1 MKTGVSSLWR
11 SVVLLCLP
19 TFVALVMG
27 AYFFVTDYPEIKR
40 EENNRYSAELESFAE
55 RLESSDKLEFVWQRG
70 AGVVRG
76 DKSWENEFPPDGT
89 WKSWKPVDGTKKKEM
104 WGWRDTPQGRLVWRR
119 STGKDDSLVFAAIA
133 DIEKS
138 GVSDT
143 ILVLGIFVVF
153 GLIFTTFV
161 GVKFFVDYI
170 RTRDDFMAATAH
182 DLTTPLVAMR
192 YMIGK
197 NDAEALTLCERMM
210 RLVANIK
217 DFLRLGGRR
226 PKAKS
231 EKFDLVKA
239 YEEAYSLFRED
250 YRDAFDG
257 SDVPFRRGEGV
268 ASEGPVFVKGDE
280 TMAVQII
287 WNLLGNDLKYAA
299 PYGKV
304 EVVVRAKDG
313 IVEIA
318 FADEGQG
325 MTPAEMRKAFDR
337 YYRAKTV
344 LVSGKGGFGIGLPT
358 AKEFAEAMGGGLSV
372 RANNPRGCVFTLTL
386 NSADDST
393 NRLRFGF
400 FLRCKVV

>member
-1 MKTGVSSLWR
+1 MKRDEKVR
-11 SVVLLCLP
+11 
-19 TFVALVMG
+19 
-27 AYFFVTDYPEIKR
+27 YF
-40 EENNRYSAELESFAE
+40 E
-55 RLESSDKLEFVWQRG
+55 RLERFANSLESLEEVEFVWKRG
-70 AGVVRG
+70 EGIIKG
-76 DKSWENEFPPDGT
+76 DKSWEIEFPSNTT
-89 WKSWKPVDGTKKKEM
+89 WKNWNPIEGTKKKEM

-119 STGKDDSLVFAAIA
+119 STGKDDSLVFAAIS

-197 NDAEALTLCERMM
+197 NDAEAQTLCERMM

-217 DFLRLGGRR
+217 DFVRLGGRR

>member
-11 SVVLLCLP
+11 SVVCLCLP

-40 EENNRYSAELESFAE
+40 EESNRYFAELESFAE
-55 RLESSDKLEFVWQRG
+55 QLESSDKLEFVWQRD
-70 AGVVRG
+70 AGVIRG
-76 DKSWENEFPPDGT
+76 DKSWENEFPPDST

-119 STGKDDSLVFAAIA
+119 STGKDDSLVFAAIS

-143 ILVLGIFVVF
+143 ILVLGFFVVF

-197 NDAEALTLCERMM
+197 NDAEALTLCERMT

-217 DFLRLGGRR
+217 DFLRLGGKR
-226 PKAKS
+226 PKAGI

-239 YEEAYSLFRED
+239 YEEAYSLFRDD
-250 YRDAFDG
+250 YRDVFDG
-257 SDVPFRRGEGV
+257 RDVPFRRGEGV
-268 ASEGPVFVKGDE
+268 PCEGPIFVKGDE

-304 EVVVRAKDG
+304 EVVVCAKDG

-325 MTPAEMRKAFDR
+325 MMPAEMRKAFDR

-344 LVSGKGGFGIGLPT
+344 LASGKGGFGIGLPT

-372 RANNPRGCVFTLTL
+372 RSNKPRGCVFTLTL
-386 NSADDST
+386 NSAGDTQGDDA
-393 NRLRFGF
+393 
-400 FLRCKVV
+400 

>member
-1 MKTGVSSLWR
+1 MKAGVSSLWR
-11 SVVLLCLP
+11 SVVCLCLP

-40 EENNRYSAELESFAE
+40 EESNRYFAELESFAE
-55 RLESSDKLEFVWQRG
+55 QLEFSDKLEFVWQRDI
-70 AGVVRG
+70 GVIRG
-76 DKSWENEFPPDGT
+76 DKSWENEFPPDST

-104 WGWRDTPQGRLVWRR
+104 WGWRDTSQGRLVWRR
-119 STGKDDSLVFAAIA
+119 STGKDDSLVFAAIS

-143 ILVLGIFVVF
+143 ILVLSFFVVF

-197 NDAEALTLCERMM
+197 NDAEALTLCERMT

-217 DFLRLGGRR
+217 DFLRLGGKR
-226 PKAKS
+226 PKAGI

-250 YRDAFDG
+250 YRDVFDG
-257 SDVPFRRGEGV
+257 RDVPFRRGEGV
-268 ASEGPVFVKGDE
+268 PCEGPIFVTGDE

-299 PYGKV
+299 PHGKV
-304 EVVVRAKDG
+304 EVIVDAEDDFVEVR
-313 IVEIA
+313 

-325 MTPAEMRKAFDR
+325 MTSKEMRRAFDR

-372 RANNPRGCVFTLTL
+372 KANRPRGCVFTLVL
-386 NSADDST
+386 KRASNS
-393 NRLRFGF
+393 
-400 FLRCKVV
+400 

>member
-1 MKTGVSSLWR
+1 MKAGVSSLWR
-11 SVVLLCLP
+11 SVVCLCLP

-40 EENNRYSAELESFAE
+40 EESNRYFAELESFAE
-55 RLESSDKLEFVWQRG
+55 QLESSDKLEFVWQRDV
-70 AGVVRG
+70 GVIRG
-76 DKSWENEFPPDGT
+76 NKSWENEFPPDST

-104 WGWRDTPQGRLVWRR
+104 WGWRDTSQGRLVWRR
-119 STGKDDSLVFAAIA
+119 STGKDDSLVFAAIS

-143 ILVLGIFVVF
+143 ILVLSFFVVF

-197 NDAEALTLCERMM
+197 NDAEALTLCERMT
-210 RLVANIK
+210 RLVVNIK
-217 DFLRLGGRR
+217 DFLRLGGKR
-226 PKAKS
+226 PKAGI

-250 YRDAFDG
+250 YRDIFDG
-257 SDVPFRRGEGV
+257 RDVPFRRGEGV
-268 ASEGPVFVKGDE
+268 PCEGPIFVTGDE

-299 PYGKV
+299 PHGKV
-304 EVVVRAKDG
+304 EVVVSAKDDF
-313 IVEIA
+313 VEVR

-325 MTPAEMRKAFDR
+325 MTSKEMRRAFDR

-372 RANNPRGCVFTLTL
+372 KANRPRGCVFTLVL
-386 NSADDST
+386 KRASNS
-393 NRLRFGF
+393 
-400 FLRCKVV
+400 

>member
-1 MKTGVSSLWR
+1 MKAGVSSLWR
-11 SVVLLCLP
+11 SVVCLCLP

-40 EENNRYSAELESFAE
+40 EESNRYFAELESFAE
-55 RLESSDKLEFVWQRG
+55 QLESSDKLEFVWQRDV
-70 AGVVRG
+70 GVIRG
-76 DKSWENEFPPDGT
+76 DKSWENEFPPDST

-119 STGKDDSLVFAAIA
+119 STGKDDSLVFAAIS

-143 ILVLGIFVVF
+143 ILVLSFFVVF

-170 RTRDDFMAATAH
+170 CTRDDFMAATAH

-197 NDAEALTLCERMM
+197 NDAEALTLCERMT

-217 DFLRLGGRR
+217 DFLRLGGKR
-226 PKAKS
+226 PKAGI

-239 YEEAYSLFRED
+239 YEESYSLFRED
-250 YRDAFDG
+250 YRDVFDG
-257 SDVPFRRGEGV
+257 RDVPFRRGEGV
-268 ASEGPVFVKGDE
+268 PCEGPIFVTGDE

-299 PYGKV
+299 PHGKV
-304 EVVVRAKDG
+304 EVIVDAKDDF
-313 IVEIA
+313 VEVR
-318 FADEGQG
+318 FADEGLG
-325 MTPAEMRKAFDR
+325 MTSKEMRRAFDR

-372 RANNPRGCVFTLTL
+372 KANRPRGCVFTLVL
-386 NSADDST
+386 KRASNS
-393 NRLRFGF
+393 
-400 FLRCKVV
+400 

>member
-1 MKTGVSSLWR
+1 MKAGVSSLWR
-11 SVVLLCLP
+11 SVVCLCLP

-40 EENNRYSAELESFAE
+40 EESNRYFAELESFAE
-55 RLESSDKLEFVWQRG
+55 QLESSDKLEFVWQRDV
-70 AGVVRG
+70 GVIQG
-76 DKSWENEFPPDGT
+76 DKSWENEFPPDST

-104 WGWRDTPQGRLVWRR
+104 WGWRDTSQGRLVWRR
-119 STGKDDSLVFAAIA
+119 STGKDNSLVFAAIS

-143 ILVLGIFVVF
+143 ILVLGFFVVF
-153 GLIFTTFV
+153 GLVFTTFV

-197 NDAEALTLCERMM
+197 NDAEALTLCERMT

-217 DFLRLGGRR
+217 DFLRLGGKR
-226 PKAKS
+226 PKARI

-239 YEEAYSLFRED
+239 YEEAYSLFRDD
-250 YRDAFDG
+250 YRDVFDG
-257 SDVPFRRGEGV
+257 RDVPFRRGEGV
-268 ASEGPVFVKGDE
+268 PREGSIFVTGDE

-299 PYGKV
+299 PHGKV
-304 EVVVRAKDG
+304 EVIVDAKDDF
-313 IVEIA
+313 VEVR

-325 MTPAEMRKAFDR
+325 MTSKEMRRAFDR

-372 RANNPRGCVFTLTL
+372 KANRPRGCVFTLVL
-386 NSADDST
+386 KRASNS
-393 NRLRFGF
+393 
-400 FLRCKVV
+400 

>member
-1 MKTGVSSLWR
+1 MKAGVSSLWR
-11 SVVLLCLP
+11 SVVCLCLP

-40 EENNRYSAELESFAE
+40 EESNRYFAELESFAE
-55 RLESSDKLEFVWQRG
+55 QLESSDKLEFVWQRDV
-70 AGVVRG
+70 GVIQG
-76 DKSWENEFPPDGT
+76 DKSWENEFPPDST

-104 WGWRDTPQGRLVWRR
+104 WGWRDTSQGRLVWRR
-119 STGKDDSLVFAAIA
+119 STGKDDSLVFAAIS

-143 ILVLGIFVVF
+143 ILVLSFFVVF

-197 NDAEALTLCERMM
+197 NDAEALTLCERMT
-210 RLVANIK
+210 RLVVNIK
-217 DFLRLGGRR
+217 DFLRLGGKR
-226 PKAKS
+226 PKAGI

-250 YRDAFDG
+250 YRDIFDG
-257 SDVPFRRGEGV
+257 RDVPFRRGEGV
-268 ASEGPVFVKGDE
+268 PCEGPIFVTGDE

-299 PYGKV
+299 PHGKV
-304 EVVVRAKDG
+304 EVIVDAKDDF
-313 IVEIA
+313 VEVR

-325 MTPAEMRKAFDR
+325 MTSKEMRRAFDR

-372 RANNPRGCVFTLTL
+372 KANRPRGCVFTLVL
-386 NSADDST
+386 KRASNS
-393 NRLRFGF
+393 
-400 FLRCKVV
+400 

>member
-1 MKTGVSSLWR
+1 MKAGVSSLWR
-11 SVVLLCLP
+11 SVVCLCLP

-40 EENNRYSAELESFAE
+40 EESNRYFAELESFAE
-55 RLESSDKLEFVWQRG
+55 QLESSDKLEFVWQRDV
-70 AGVVRG
+70 GVIRG
-76 DKSWENEFPPDGT
+76 NKSWENEFPPDST

-104 WGWRDTPQGRLVWRR
+104 WGWRDTSQGRLVWRR
-119 STGKDDSLVFAAIA
+119 STGKDDSLVFAAIS

-143 ILVLGIFVVF
+143 ILVLSFFVVF
-153 GLIFTTFV
+153 GLIFTTVV

-197 NDAEALTLCERMM
+197 NDAEALTLCERMT
-210 RLVANIK
+210 RLVVNIK
-217 DFLRLGGRR
+217 DFLRLGGKR
-226 PKAKS
+226 PKAGI

-239 YEEAYSLFRED
+239 YEEAYSLFRDD
-250 YRDAFDG
+250 YRDVFDG
-257 SDVPFRRGEGV
+257 RDVPFRRGEGV
-268 ASEGPVFVKGDE
+268 PREGSIFVTGDE

-299 PYGKV
+299 PHGKV
-304 EVVVRAKDG
+304 EVIVDAKDDF
-313 IVEIA
+313 VEVR

-325 MTPAEMRKAFDR
+325 MTSKEMRRAFDR

-372 RANNPRGCVFTLTL
+372 KANRPRGCVFTLVL
-386 NSADDST
+386 KRASNS
-393 NRLRFGF
+393 
-400 FLRCKVV
+400 

>member
-1 MKTGVSSLWR
+1 MKAGVSSLWR
-11 SVVLLCLP
+11 SVVCLCLP

-40 EENNRYSAELESFAE
+40 EESNRYFAELESFAE
-55 RLESSDKLEFVWQRG
+55 QLESSDKLEFVWQRDV
-70 AGVVRG
+70 GVIRG
-76 DKSWENEFPPDGT
+76 DKSWENEFPPDST

-104 WGWRDTPQGRLVWRR
+104 WGWRDTSQGRLVWRR
-119 STGKDDSLVFAAIA
+119 STGKDDSLVFAAIS

-143 ILVLGIFVVF
+143 ILVLSFFVVF
-153 GLIFTTFV
+153 GLIFTTFA

-197 NDAEALTLCERMM
+197 NDAEALTLCERMT

-217 DFLRLGGRR
+217 DFLRLGGKR
-226 PKAKS
+226 PKAGI

-239 YEEAYSLFRED
+239 YEEAYSLFRDD
-250 YRDAFDG
+250 YRDVFDG
-257 SDVPFRRGEGV
+257 RDVPFRRGEGV
-268 ASEGPVFVKGDE
+268 PREGPIFVTGDE

-299 PYGKV
+299 PHGKV
-304 EVVVRAKDG
+304 EVIVDAKDDF
-313 IVEIA
+313 VEVR

-325 MTPAEMRKAFDR
+325 MTSKEMRRAFDR

-372 RANNPRGCVFTLTL
+372 KANRPRGCVFTLVL
-386 NSADDST
+386 KRASNS
-393 NRLRFGF
+393 
-400 FLRCKVV
+400 

>member
-1 MKTGVSSLWR
+1 MKNGNSSFWR
-11 SVVLLCLP
+11 SVVFLCLP
-19 TFVALVMG
+19 TCVAFVMG
-27 AYFFVTDYPEIKR
+27 AYFFMTDYPEMVQ
-40 EENNRYSAELESFAE
+40 EEEERYLENLE
-55 RLESSDKLEFVWQRG
+55 RFSDYLEFSGKEDFVWKKG
-70 AGVVRG
+70 EGVISG
-76 DKSWENEFPPDGT
+76 DKKWEKVFPPDST
-89 WKSWKPVDGTKKKEM
+89 WKSMDPVDGTKRKTM
-104 WGWRDTPQGRLVWRR
+104 WGWRDTAEGRLVWKR
-119 STGKDDSLVFAAIA
+119 STGKDDSLVFAAIT
-133 DIEKS
+133 DVEKS
-138 GVSDT
+138 SRTDM
-143 ILVLGIFVVF
+143 ILVVGLVVF
-153 GLIFTTFV
+153 FGLVFTTAA

-197 NDAEALTLCERMM
+197 NDAEAQTLCERMM

-217 DFLRLGGRR
+217 DFLRLGGKR
-226 PKAKS
+226 PKAGI

-250 YRDAFDG
+250 YRDIFDG
-257 SDVPFRRGEGV
+257 RDVPFRRGEGV
-268 ASEGPVFVKGDE
+268 PCEGPIFVTGDE

-299 PYGKV
+299 PHGKV
-304 EVVVRAKDG
+304 EVVVSAKDDF
-313 IVEIA
+313 IEVK

-325 MTPAEMRKAFDR
+325 MTSKEMRRAFDR

-372 RANNPRGCVFTLTL
+372 RANKPRGCVFTLTL
-386 NSADDST
+386 NSARDTQGD
-393 NRLRFGF
+393 NA
-400 FLRCKVV
+400 

>member
-1 MKTGVSSLWR
+1 MKAGVSSLWR
-11 SVVLLCLP
+11 SVVCLCLP

-40 EENNRYSAELESFAE
+40 EESNRYFAELESFAE
-55 RLESSDKLEFVWQRG
+55 QLEFSDKLEFVWQRDI
-70 AGVVRG
+70 GVIRG
-76 DKSWENEFPPDGT
+76 DKSWENEFPPDST

-119 STGKDDSLVFAAIA
+119 STGKDDSLVFAAIS

-143 ILVLGIFVVF
+143 ILVLGFFVVF

-197 NDAEALTLCERMM
+197 NDAEALTLCERMT

-217 DFLRLGGRR
+217 DFMRLGGKR
-226 PKAKS
+226 PKAGI

-250 YRDAFDG
+250 YRDVFDG
-257 SDVPFRRGEGV
+257 RDVPFRRGEGV
-268 ASEGPVFVKGDE
+268 PCDGPIFVTGDE

-304 EVVVRAKDG
+304 EVIVDVKDDFVEVR
-313 IVEIA
+313 
-318 FADEGQG
+318 FADEGLG
-325 MTPAEMRKAFDR
+325 MTSKEMRRAFDR

-372 RANNPRGCVFTLTL
+372 KANRPRGCVFTLVL
-386 NSADDST
+386 KRASNS
-393 NRLRFGF
+393 
-400 FLRCKVV
+400 

>member
-1 MKTGVSSLWR
+1 MKAGVSSLWR
-11 SVVLLCLP
+11 SVVCLCLP

-40 EENNRYSAELESFAE
+40 EESNRYFAELESFAE
-55 RLESSDKLEFVWQRG
+55 QLESSDKLEFVWQRDV
-70 AGVVRG
+70 GVIQG
-76 DKSWENEFPPDGT
+76 DKSWENEFPPDST

-104 WGWRDTPQGRLVWRR
+104 WGWRDTSQGRLVWRR
-119 STGKDDSLVFAAIA
+119 STGKDDSLVFAAIS

-143 ILVLGIFVVF
+143 ILVLSFFVVF

-197 NDAEALTLCERMM
+197 NDAEALTLCERMT
-210 RLVANIK
+210 RLVVNIK
-217 DFLRLGGRR
+217 DFLRLGGKR
-226 PKAKS
+226 PKAGI

-239 YEEAYSLFRED
+239 YEEAYSLFRDD
-250 YRDAFDG
+250 YRDIFDG
-257 SDVPFRRGEGV
+257 RDVPFRRGEGV
-268 ASEGPVFVKGDE
+268 PCEGPIFVTGDE

-299 PYGKV
+299 PHGKV
-304 EVVVRAKDG
+304 EVIVDAKDDF
-313 IVEIA
+313 VEVR

-325 MTPAEMRKAFDR
+325 MTSKEMRRAFDR

-372 RANNPRGCVFTLTL
+372 KANRPRGCVFTLVL
-386 NSADDST
+386 KRASNS
-393 NRLRFGF
+393 
-400 FLRCKVV
+400 

>member
-1 MKTGVSSLWR
+1 MKAGVSSLWR
-11 SVVLLCLP
+11 SVVCLCLP

-40 EENNRYSAELESFAE
+40 EESNRYFAELESFAE
-55 RLESSDKLEFVWQRG
+55 QLESSDKLEFVWQRDV
-70 AGVVRG
+70 GVIRG
-76 DKSWENEFPPDGT
+76 DKSWENEFPPDST

-104 WGWRDTPQGRLVWRR
+104 WGWRDTSQGRLVWRR
-119 STGKDDSLVFAAIA
+119 STGKDDSLVFAAIS

-143 ILVLGIFVVF
+143 ILVLSFFVVF

-170 RTRDDFMAATAH
+170 RTRDDFMAATAY

-197 NDAEALTLCERMM
+197 NDAEALTLCERMT
-210 RLVANIK
+210 RLVVNIK
-217 DFLRLGGRR
+217 DFLRLGGKR
-226 PKAKS
+226 PKAGI

-250 YRDAFDG
+250 YRDIFDG
-257 SDVPFRRGEGV
+257 RDVPFRRGEGV
-268 ASEGPVFVKGDE
+268 PCDGPIFVTGDE

-299 PYGKV
+299 PHGKV
-304 EVVVRAKDG
+304 EVIVDAKDDF
-313 IVEIA
+313 VEVR

-325 MTPAEMRKAFDR
+325 MTSKEMRRAFDR

-372 RANNPRGCVFTLTL
+372 KANRPRGCVFTLVL
-386 NSADDST
+386 KRASNS
-393 NRLRFGF
+393 
-400 FLRCKVV
+400 

>member
-1 MKTGVSSLWR
+1 MKAGVSSLWR
-11 SVVLLCLP
+11 SVVCLCLP

-40 EENNRYSAELESFAE
+40 EESNRYFAELESFAE
-55 RLESSDKLEFVWQRG
+55 QLESSDKLEFVWQRDV
-70 AGVVRG
+70 GVIRG
-76 DKSWENEFPPDGT
+76 DKSWENEFPPDST
-89 WKSWKPVDGTKKKEM
+89 WKSWRPVDGTKKKEM

-119 STGKDDSLVFAAIA
+119 STGKDDSLVFAAIS

-143 ILVLGIFVVF
+143 ILVLGFFVVF

-161 GVKFFVDYI
+161 GMKFFVDYI

-217 DFLRLGGRR
+217 DFLRLGGKR
-226 PKAKS
+226 PKAGI

-239 YEEAYSLFRED
+239 YEEAYSLFRDD
-250 YRDAFDG
+250 YRDVFDG
-257 SDVPFRRGEGV
+257 RDVPFRRGEGV
-268 ASEGPVFVKGDE
+268 PREGSIFVTGDE
-280 TMAVQII
+280 TMTVQII

-299 PYGKV
+299 PHGKV
-304 EVVVRAKDG
+304 EVIVDAKDDF
-313 IVEIA
+313 VEVR

-325 MTPAEMRKAFDR
+325 MTSKEMRRAFDR

-372 RANNPRGCVFTLTL
+372 KANRPRGCVFTLVL
-386 NSADDST
+386 KRASNS
-393 NRLRFGF
+393 
-400 FLRCKVV
+400 

>member
-1 MKTGVSSLWR
+1 MKAGVSSLWC
-11 SVVLLCLP
+11 SVVCLCLP

-40 EENNRYSAELESFAE
+40 EESNRYFAELESFAE
-55 RLESSDKLEFVWQRG
+55 QLESSDKLEFVWQRDV
-70 AGVVRG
+70 GVIRG
-76 DKSWENEFPPDGT
+76 DKSWENEFPPDST

-104 WGWRDTPQGRLVWRR
+104 WGWRDTSQGRLVWRR
-119 STGKDDSLVFAAIA
+119 STGKDDSLVFAAIS

-143 ILVLGIFVVF
+143 ILVLSFFVVF

-197 NDAEALTLCERMM
+197 NDAEALTLCERMT
-210 RLVANIK
+210 RLVVNIK
-217 DFLRLGGRR
+217 DFLRLGGKR
-226 PKAKS
+226 PKAGI

-250 YRDAFDG
+250 YRDVFDG
-257 SDVPFRRGEGV
+257 RDVPFRRGEGV
-268 ASEGPVFVKGDE
+268 PCEGPIFVTGDE

-299 PYGKV
+299 PHGKV
-304 EVVVRAKDG
+304 EVIVDAKDDF
-313 IVEIA
+313 VEVR
-318 FADEGQG
+318 FADEGLG
-325 MTPAEMRKAFDR
+325 MTSKEMRRAFDR

-372 RANNPRGCVFTLTL
+372 KANRPRGCVFTFVLKRAS
-386 NSADDST
+386 NS
-393 NRLRFGF
+393 
-400 FLRCKVV
+400 

>member
-1 MKTGVSSLWR
+1 MKAGVSSLWR
-11 SVVLLCLP
+11 SVVCLCLP

-40 EENNRYSAELESFAE
+40 EESNRYFAELESFAE
-55 RLESSDKLEFVWQRG
+55 QLESSDKLEFVWQRDV
-70 AGVVRG
+70 GVIRG
-76 DKSWENEFPPDGT
+76 DKSWENEFPPDST

-104 WGWRDTPQGRLVWRR
+104 WGWRDTSQGRLVWRR
-119 STGKDDSLVFAAIA
+119 STGKDDSLVFAAIS

-143 ILVLGIFVVF
+143 ILVLSCFVVF

-197 NDAEALTLCERMM
+197 NDAEALTLCERMT

-217 DFLRLGGRR
+217 DFLRLGGKR
-226 PKAKS
+226 PKAGI

-239 YEEAYSLFRED
+239 YEEAYSLFRDD
-250 YRDAFDG
+250 YRDVFDG
-257 SDVPFRRGEGV
+257 RDVPFRRGEGV
-268 ASEGPVFVKGDE
+268 PREGPIFVTGDE

-299 PYGKV
+299 PHGKV
-304 EVVVRAKDG
+304 EVIVDAKDDF
-313 IVEIA
+313 VEVR

-325 MTPAEMRKAFDR
+325 MTSKEMRRAFDR

-372 RANNPRGCVFTLTL
+372 KANRPRGCVFTLVL
-386 NSADDST
+386 KRASNS
-393 NRLRFGF
+393 
-400 FLRCKVV
+400 

>member
-1 MKTGVSSLWR
+1 MKAGVSSLWR
-11 SVVLLCLP
+11 SVVCLCLP

-40 EENNRYSAELESFAE
+40 EESNRYFAELESFAE
-55 RLESSDKLEFVWQRG
+55 QLESSDKLEFVWQRDV
-70 AGVVRG
+70 GVIRG
-76 DKSWENEFPPDGT
+76 DKSWENEFPPDST

-104 WGWRDTPQGRLVWRR
+104 WGWRDTSQGRLVWRR
-119 STGKDDSLVFAAIA
+119 STGKDNSLVFAAIS

-143 ILVLGIFVVF
+143 ILVLSFFVVF

-197 NDAEALTLCERMM
+197 NDAEALTLCERMT

-226 PKAKS
+226 PKAGI

-239 YEEAYSLFRED
+239 YEEAYSLFRDD
-250 YRDAFDG
+250 YRDVFDG
-257 SDVPFRRGEGV
+257 RDVPFRRGEGV
-268 ASEGPVFVKGDE
+268 PREGPIFVTGDE

-304 EVVVRAKDG
+304 EVVVCAKDG

-325 MTPAEMRKAFDR
+325 MTSKEMRRAFDR

-344 LVSGKGGFGIGLPT
+344 LASGKGGFGIGLPT

-372 RANNPRGCVFTLTL
+372 RSNKPRGCVFTLVL
-386 NSADDST
+386 KRASNS
-393 NRLRFGF
+393 
-400 FLRCKVV
+400 

>member
-1 MKTGVSSLWR
+1 MKAGVSSLWR
-11 SVVLLCLP
+11 SVVCLCLP

-40 EENNRYSAELESFAE
+40 EESNRYFAELESFAE
-55 RLESSDKLEFVWQRG
+55 QLESSDKLEFVWQRDV
-70 AGVVRG
+70 GVIRG
-76 DKSWENEFPPDGT
+76 DKSWENEFPPDST

-104 WGWRDTPQGRLVWRR
+104 WGWRDTSQGRLVWRR
-119 STGKDDSLVFAAIA
+119 STGKDNSLVFAAIS

-143 ILVLGIFVVF
+143 ILVLGFFVVF
-153 GLIFTTFV
+153 GLVFTTFV

-197 NDAEALTLCERMM
+197 NDAEALTLCERMT

-217 DFLRLGGRR
+217 DFLRLGGKR
-226 PKAKS
+226 PKAGI

-250 YRDAFDG
+250 YRDVFDG
-257 SDVPFRRGEGV
+257 RDVPFRRGEGV
-268 ASEGPVFVKGDE
+268 PREGPIFVTGDE

-299 PYGKV
+299 PHGKV
-304 EVVVRAKDG
+304 EVIVDAKDDF
-313 IVEIA
+313 VEVR
-318 FADEGQG
+318 FADEGRG
-325 MTPAEMRKAFDR
+325 MTSKEMRRAFDR

-372 RANNPRGCVFTLTL
+372 KANRPRGCVFTLVL
-386 NSADDST
+386 KRASNS
-393 NRLRFGF
+393 
-400 FLRCKVV
+400 

>member
-1 MKTGVSSLWR
+1 MKAGVSSLWR
-11 SVVLLCLP
+11 SVVCLCLP

-40 EENNRYSAELESFAE
+40 EESNRYFAELESFAE
-55 RLESSDKLEFVWQRG
+55 QLESSDKLEFVWQRDV
-70 AGVVRG
+70 GVIRG
-76 DKSWENEFPPDGT
+76 NKSWENEFPPDST

-104 WGWRDTPQGRLVWRR
+104 WGWRDTSQGRLVWRR
-119 STGKDDSLVFAAIA
+119 STGKDDSLVFAAIS

-143 ILVLGIFVVF
+143 ILVLSFFVVF

-197 NDAEALTLCERMM
+197 NDAEALTLCERMT
-210 RLVANIK
+210 RLVVNIK
-217 DFLRLGGRR
+217 DFLRLGGKR
-226 PKAKS
+226 PKAGI

-239 YEEAYSLFRED
+239 YEEAYSLFRDD
-250 YRDAFDG
+250 YRDVFDG
-257 SDVPFRRGEGV
+257 RDVPFRRGEGV
-268 ASEGPVFVKGDE
+268 PREGSIFVTGDE

-299 PYGKV
+299 PHGKV
-304 EVVVRAKDG
+304 EVIVDAKDDF
-313 IVEIA
+313 VEVR

-325 MTPAEMRKAFDR
+325 MTSKEMRRAFDR

-372 RANNPRGCVFTLTL
+372 KANRPRGCVFTLVL
-386 NSADDST
+386 KRASNS
-393 NRLRFGF
+393 
-400 FLRCKVV
+400 

>member
-1 MKTGVSSLWR
+1 MKAGVSSLWR
-11 SVVLLCLP
+11 SVVCLCLP

-40 EENNRYSAELESFAE
+40 EESNRYFAELESFAE
-55 RLESSDKLEFVWQRG
+55 QLESSDKLEFVWQRDV
-70 AGVVRG
+70 GVIRG
-76 DKSWENEFPPDGT
+76 DKSWENEFPPDST

-104 WGWRDTPQGRLVWRR
+104 WGWRDTSQGRLVWRR
-119 STGKDDSLVFAAIA
+119 STGKDDSLVFAAIS

-143 ILVLGIFVVF
+143 ILVLSCFVVF

-197 NDAEALTLCERMM
+197 NDAEALTLCERMT

-217 DFLRLGGRR
+217 DFLRLGGKR
-226 PKAKS
+226 PKARI

-239 YEEAYSLFRED
+239 YEEAYSLFRDD
-250 YRDAFDG
+250 YRDVFDG
-257 SDVPFRRGEGV
+257 RDVPFRRGEGV
-268 ASEGPVFVKGDE
+268 PREGPIFVTGDE

-299 PYGKV
+299 PHGKV
-304 EVVVRAKDG
+304 EVIVDAKDDF
-313 IVEIA
+313 VEVR

-325 MTPAEMRKAFDR
+325 MTSKEMRRAFDR

-372 RANNPRGCVFTLTL
+372 KANRPRGCVFTLVL
-386 NSADDST
+386 KRASNS
-393 NRLRFGF
+393 
-400 FLRCKVV
+400 

>member
-1 MKTGVSSLWR
+1 
-11 SVVLLCLP
+11 
-19 TFVALVMG
+19 MG

-40 EENNRYSAELESFAE
+40 EESNRYFAELESFAE
-55 RLESSDKLEFVWQRG
+55 QLESSDKLEFVWQRDV
-70 AGVVRG
+70 GVIQG
-76 DKSWENEFPPDGT
+76 DKSWENEFPPDST

-104 WGWRDTPQGRLVWRR
+104 WGWRDTSQGRLVWRR
-119 STGKDDSLVFAAIA
+119 STGKDDSLVFAAIS

-143 ILVLGIFVVF
+143 ILVLSFFVVF

-197 NDAEALTLCERMM
+197 NDAEALTLCERMT
-210 RLVANIK
+210 RLVVNIK
-217 DFLRLGGRR
+217 DFLRLGGKR
-226 PKAKS
+226 PKAGI

-250 YRDAFDG
+250 YRDIFDG
-257 SDVPFRRGEGV
+257 RDVPFRRGEGV
-268 ASEGPVFVKGDE
+268 PCEGPIFVTGDE

-299 PYGKV
+299 PHGKV
-304 EVVVRAKDG
+304 EVIVDAKDDF
-313 IVEIA
+313 VEVR

-325 MTPAEMRKAFDR
+325 MTSKEMRRAFDR

-372 RANNPRGCVFTLTL
+372 KANRPRGCVFTLVL
-386 NSADDST
+386 KRASNS
-393 NRLRFGF
+393 
-400 FLRCKVV
+400 

>member
-1 MKTGVSSLWR
+1 MKADVSSLWR
-11 SVVLLCLP
+11 SVVCLCLP

-40 EENNRYSAELESFAE
+40 EESNRYFAELESFAE
-55 RLESSDKLEFVWQRG
+55 QLESSDKLEFVWQRDV
-70 AGVVRG
+70 GVIQG
-76 DKSWENEFPPDGT
+76 DKSWENEFPPDST

-104 WGWRDTPQGRLVWRR
+104 WGWRDTSQGRLVWRR
-119 STGKDDSLVFAAIA
+119 STGKDDSLVFAAIS

-143 ILVLGIFVVF
+143 ILVLSFFVVF

-197 NDAEALTLCERMM
+197 NDAEALTLCERMT
-210 RLVANIK
+210 RLVVNIK
-217 DFLRLGGRR
+217 DFLRLGGKR
-226 PKAKS
+226 PKAGI

-239 YEEAYSLFRED
+239 YEEAYSLFRDD
-250 YRDAFDG
+250 YRDIFDG
-257 SDVPFRRGEGV
+257 RDVPFRRGEGV
-268 ASEGPVFVKGDE
+268 PCEGPIFVTGDE

-299 PYGKV
+299 PHGKV
-304 EVVVRAKDG
+304 EVVVDAKDDF
-313 IVEIA
+313 VEVR

-325 MTPAEMRKAFDR
+325 MTSKEMRRAFDR

-372 RANNPRGCVFTLTL
+372 KANRPRGCVFTLVL
-386 NSADDST
+386 KRASNS
-393 NRLRFGF
+393 
-400 FLRCKVV
+400 